1 MNGQVKDRRRGELH
15 SPPTEKAA
23 IVHETFAATVDA
35 PAQARA
41 LIRAALDCDPRV
53 GAAQL
58 AVSELVT
65 NAILHGGLGSHA
77 EVEVHVRCTSAHVRV
92 SVVHAGD
99 GRHADRGRGGV
110 GGWGL
115 PIVASLASAWSLDSV
130 GATTVAWFEL

>member
-1 MNGQVKDRRRGELH
+1 LEHRYRGVP
-15 SPPTEKAA
+15 STADSKAA

-41 LIRAALDCDPRV
+41 LIRAVLDCDPRA

-58 AVSELVT
+58 AASELVT
-65 NAILHGGLGSHA
+65 NAIMHGGLGSHE
-77 EVEVHVRCTSAHVRV
+77 EVEVHVMCAASHVRV

-99 GRHADRGRGGV
+99 GAEADAGRGGV

-115 PIVASLASAWSLDSV
+115 PIVTSLESAWSLDSV